1 MQPAIPMPLST
12 KVIRVPVK
20 LVDGQWELLYGGPV
34 KVRDCATG
42 ELHLDK
48 SSFDD
53 AKFLKALTVKRCVP
67 ILPAGTQLQVAL
79 SVKPGLSQPLHTCL
93 LKSDAS
99 THGHTEHLSTET
111 QFVSVSLG
119 GPTARQKRHGLTDGG
134 LKLWLEGMEPRS
146 IESGTV
152 ELPNVTGLPAVDSL
166 NHAFTKLS
174 ELFEPWRKAHTGS
187 IYERVFYLESN
198 GLWYPLKDLRD
209 RALVAAERGLI
220 KELWGRVAA
229 ELGTALFK

>member
-1 MQPAIPMPLST
+1 MPLST

-20 LVDGQWELLYGGPV
+20 LVDGQWELLYGGAV
-34 KVRDCATG
+34 KVCEGAIG

-48 SSFDD
+48 SCFDD
-53 AKFLKALTVKRCVP
+53 AKFLGALTEKRCVP
-67 ILPAGTQLQVAL
+67 ILPAGIELQVAL
-79 SVKPGLSQPLHTCL
+79 SVKPGLPQHLRTCL
-93 LKSDAS
+93 RPGKAL
-99 THGHTEHLSTET
+99 THPNTDHLSTDT
-111 QFVSVSLG
+111 QFVSVLLG
-119 GPTARQKRHGLTDGG
+119 GPRERQARRGESEGG

-152 ELPNVTGLPAVDSL
+152 GLPKATGLLPVDSL

-198 GLWYPLKDLRD
+198 GCWYPLKDLRD
-209 RALVAAERGLI
+209 RAVVDAERGLI
-220 KELWGRVAA
+220 KDLWERVAS

>member
-1 MQPAIPMPLST
+1 MPLST

-20 LVDGQWELLYGGPV
+20 LVDGQWELLYGGQV
-34 KVRDCATG
+34 KVREGSIG
-42 ELHLDK
+42 ELHLDR

-53 AKFLKALTVKRCVP
+53 AKFLKALTEKRCVR

-79 SVKPGLSQPLHTCL
+79 SVKLGLPQHLRTCML
-93 LKSDAS
+93 QSDAS
-99 THGHTEHLSTET
+99 THERTGQLSMDT
-111 QFVSVSLG
+111 QFVPVSLG
-119 GPTARQKRHGLTDGG
+119 GPTERQKRRDEAEGG

-152 ELPNVTGLPAVDSL
+152 ELPKATGLPPVDSL

-198 GLWYPLKDLRD
+198 GRWYPLKDLRD

-220 KELWGRVAA
+220 KRLWERVAA